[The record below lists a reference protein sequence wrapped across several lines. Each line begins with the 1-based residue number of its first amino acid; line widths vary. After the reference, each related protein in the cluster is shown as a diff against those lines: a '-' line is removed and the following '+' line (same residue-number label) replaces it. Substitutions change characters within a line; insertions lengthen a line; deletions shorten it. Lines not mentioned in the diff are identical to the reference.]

1 MPAAA
6 DQKDSTMPQTETTQA
21 EAAQPHSTG
30 SGLQTVMVAF
40 GMSIVA
46 MVVGTALYGPPE
58 NSERAFRLLH
68 WWKRDPE
75 PAPEAPTPS
84 PRRSQ
89 RTKR

>member
-1 MPAAA
+1 
-6 DQKDSTMPQTETTQA
+6 MPQTETTQA
-21 EAAQPHSTG
+21 EATQPHATG
-30 SGLQTVMVAF
+30 PGLQTVVAVF

-75 PAPEAPTPS
+75 PDSEALTPS
-84 PRRSQ
+84 GQRRSQ
-89 RTKR
+89 QTKR

>member
-1 MPAAA
+1 
-6 DQKDSTMPQTETTQA
+6 MPQAETTQT
-21 EAAQPHSTG
+21 EAAQPHATG
-30 SGLQTVMVAF
+30 SGLQTVVAIF
-40 GMSIVA
+40 GMSMFA

-75 PAPEAPTPS
+75 PIPEAPTP
-84 PRRSQ
+84 PGQRRSQ